1 MDRNGDKVI
10 ANKEYAAF
18 SASYGMELSEADLK
32 EEMDE
37 FDADGNGAWSLQ
49 EFLRALNDPSSDEEE
64 TLLEFQSWDRD
75 GDSLISEAELNDL
88 LTNIGAVELVPLL
101 EELIKEADGNGD
113 GKIDFDE
120 FISVDNMI

>member
-10 ANKEYAAF
+10 ASKEYAAF

>member
-75 GDSLISEAELNDL
+75 GDGLISEAELNDL

>member
-10 ANKEYAAF
+10 GNKEYAAF

-32 EEMDE
+32 EEMEE
-37 FDADGNGAWSLQ
+37 FDADGNGVWSLQ

-75 GDSLISEAELNDL
+75 GDGLVSEAELNDL
-88 LTNIGAVELVPLL
+88 LTNIGAVELVPLV

-120 FISVDNMI
+120 FISVENMI